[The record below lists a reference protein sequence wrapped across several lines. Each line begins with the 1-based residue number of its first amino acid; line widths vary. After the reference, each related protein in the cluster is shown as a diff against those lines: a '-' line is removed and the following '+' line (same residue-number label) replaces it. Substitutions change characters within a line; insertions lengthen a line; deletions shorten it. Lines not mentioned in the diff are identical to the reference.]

1 MKQLL
6 ILASALFFYLASSG
20 YGVFNTQSSDK
31 TWGLVSTSVQGKLVN
46 TRGYPSDNNLVISDN
61 DPNNYPLERPRT
73 YINIDNDEVQSPTHY
88 NAIPA
93 GACAI
98 CYDGSY
104 SFSKHRRGTCS
115 RHGGVAEWLNR
126 PQ

>member
-6 ILASALFFYLASSG
+6 ILASALFYFLAPSG
-20 YGVFNTQSSDK
+20 YGVFNTRSSDK
-31 TWGLVSTSVQGKLVN
+31 ALGLVSTSVQGKLDN
-46 TRGYPSDNNLVISDN
+46 TRGYTPDNNPVTRDE

-73 YINIDNDEVQSPTHY
+73 YKNIDHDEVQSPTQY

-98 CYDGSY
+98 CNDGSY

-115 RHGGVAEWLNR
+115 RHGGVSEWLNR
-126 PQ
+126 P

>member
-6 ILASALFFYLASSG
+6 ILASALFYFLAPSD
-20 YGVFNTQSSDK
+20 YGGFNTRSSDK
-31 TWGLVSTSVQGKLVN
+31 ALGLVSTSVQGRQVN
-46 TRGYPSDNNLVISDN
+46 TRDYI
-61 DPNNYPLERPRT
+61 PNNYPLERPRT
-73 YINIDNDEVQSPTHY
+73 YKNIDHDEVQSPTQY

-98 CYDGSY
+98 CNDGSY

-115 RHGGVAEWLNR
+115 RHGGVSEWLNR
-126 PQ
+126 P